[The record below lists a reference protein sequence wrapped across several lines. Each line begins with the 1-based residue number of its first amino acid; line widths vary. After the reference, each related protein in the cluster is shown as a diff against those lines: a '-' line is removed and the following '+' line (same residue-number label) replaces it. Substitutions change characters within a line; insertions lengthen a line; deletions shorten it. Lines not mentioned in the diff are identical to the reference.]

1 MHLSLL
7 KTKIHRATVTHSEL
21 NYEGS
26 IAIDDNLL
34 AATGVPGDV
43 PADAAAATPATQ
55 AAQTPG
61 GVLVMKA
68 SAQSWVQVKDA
79 NGRVVLQKTLAAG
92 ESVGA
97 EGALPLS
104 VIVGNASGT
113 EVRVRGELLEVAK
126 TTRDN
131 VARFEVK

>member
-1 MHLSLL
+1 
-7 KTKIHRATVTHSEL
+7 
-21 NYEGS
+21 
-26 IAIDDNLL
+26 
-34 AATGVPGDV
+34 
-43 PADAAAATPATQ
+43 
-55 AAQTPG
+55 
-61 GVLVMKA
+61 MKA